1 MNEHITRI
9 SLLIISMSLFSY
21 IMYIGKG
28 GKIIFPLLLFLFYL
42 LSVAIIYFLYEL
54 FNINL
59 TPYVGNLGIKITPKW
74 FDFMKWLL
82 IIGAISFVA
91 KKTADSTI
99 LIIMY
104 ASYLLLF
111 FYIYGIMNK
120 VSKWVYEKNKLTG
133 KTKVILDALNIYGGL
148 IIVIMLY
155 FLIDMIV
162 TKLQVSS

>member
-1 MNEHITRI
+1 
-9 SLLIISMSLFSY
+9 
-21 IMYIGKG
+21 
-28 GKIIFPLLLFLFYL
+28 
-42 LSVAIIYFLYEL
+42 
-54 FNINL
+54 
-59 TPYVGNLGIKITPKW
+59 
-74 FDFMKWLL
+74 MKWLL

-111 FYIYGIMNK
+111 FYIYDIMNK